1 MRGVS
6 STPGWV
12 LFQFCFLFSMIL
24 MGVTCIVVTAQGCD
38 ALSLI
43 VFGNAWGLQVTPRMR
58 FVASCPKAWGCAGS
72 TPFADVADTKGGTL
86 ISVGYLLTVAL
97 TAPMAIVDV
106 SENFQFGSYAVSL
119 ACLFWL
125 IIKFALLAAHGG
137 ASGNNE
143 EVLPPVWA
151 WKTGLALEVN
161 FWNWAISFAV
171 PMFLDEKGVDVPLA
185 EPLTAAFA
193 HRAALDVL
201 LGYTGA
207 AAFPHLPASTLN
219 VLQAMT
225 THASCGPATRF
236 AGVLF
241 VVSSLVSNIVDY
253 AMVSVRNLESHVGA
267 VAANAIG
274 VAMPFAVAWLFYFG
288 ASFSQLVSLASP
300 LLNGMIQFVVPAV
313 LFYAYAALEKSPT
326 LPMLGLMAATQTW
339 RYIAAALAIATC
351 ALIAVT
357 YALNGAADASVDG
370 YGAPL
375 LLQPARGCAASSD
388 ALFHLICAQTTLT
401 MVSWRPLRRPQPRL
415 RCEHIT
421 NPNPCVTPLVC
432 RSVRR

>member
-6 STPGWV
+6 STPVWV

-43 VFGNAWGLQVTPRMR
+43 VFGNAWGLQVSPRMR
-58 FVASCPKAWGCAGS
+58 FVASCPEAWGCTGS
-72 TPFADVADTKGGTL
+72 APFAEVADAKGGTL
-86 ISVGYLLTVAL
+86 ISAGYLLTVAL

-137 ASGNNE
+137 ASGNND

-151 WKTGLALEVN
+151 WRTGLALEVN

-193 HRAALDVL
+193 HRAALDVM

-370 YGAPL
+370 YGASL
-375 LLQPARGCAASSD
+375 LL
-388 ALFHLICAQTTLT
+388 
-401 MVSWRPLRRPQPRL
+401 L
-415 RCEHIT
+415 RCCAT
-421 NPNPCVTPLVC
+421 
-432 RSVRR
+432 S

>member
-1 MRGVS
+1 
-6 STPGWV
+6 
-12 LFQFCFLFSMIL
+12 MIL

-38 ALSLI
+38 ALSLLM
-43 VFGNAWGLQVTPRMR
+43 FGNAWGLQVTPRPR
-58 FVASCPKAWGCAGS
+58 FVASCPEAWGCAGS
-72 TPFADVADTKGGTL
+72 APFADVADQRGGTL
-86 ISVGYLLTVAL
+86 ISAGYMVTVAL

-106 SENFQFGSYAVSL
+106 SENFQFGSYAISL
-119 ACLFWL
+119 LCLFWL

-137 ASGNNE
+137 AGGNNDD
-143 EVLPPVWA
+143 VLPPVWA

-161 FWNWAISFAV
+161 FWNWAISFAI

-185 EPLTAAFA
+185 QPVAAAFA
-193 HRAALDVL
+193 HRAALDIL

-225 THASCGPATRF
+225 THASCGPATRC

-241 VVSSLVSNIVDY
+241 VVASLVSNIVDY
-253 AMVSVRNLESHVGA
+253 AMVSVRNLESHVGSA
-267 VAANAIG
+267 AANAIG

-313 LFYAYAALEKSPT
+313 LFYAYAGLEKSPK
-326 LPMLGLMAATQTW
+326 LPMMGLMASTQTW
-339 RYIAAALAIATC
+339 RYIAAALAIATS

-370 YGAPL
+370 YGAF
-375 LLQPARGCAASSD
+375 ARSQRCCVASSD
-388 ALFHLICAQTTLT
+388 LLLLSLRAQTTST
-401 MVSWRPLRRPQPRL
+401 MVSWRPLRRP
-415 RCEHIT
+415 
-421 NPNPCVTPLVC
+421 
-432 RSVRR
+432 